1 VRKTKKIEAG
11 NPSKVQEVKK
21 TEENEKK
28 MRNDVILIV
37 ILLAVVL
44 LIYIGLRVFPE
55 SDNGTAAVLITV
67 DGAEYG
73 RYLLAEDATVQI
85 ELPNGEYNILI
96 IQDGTADMTEAS
108 CPDKICV
115 NHRAISRQNESIIC
129 LPNKVVV
136 TIENGEPAELDAV
149 AQ

>member
-1 VRKTKKIEAG
+1 MRKAVRLRTSENVEEGNAGKI
-11 NPSKVQEVKK
+11 
-21 TEENEKK
+21 
-28 MRNDVILIV
+28 RNDIILIV
-37 ILLAVVL
+37 ILLAVAL
-44 LIYIGLRVFPE
+44 LIYIGLRVFPGK
-55 SDNGTAAVLITV
+55 SDGAAEVLVTV

-73 RYLLAEDATVQI
+73 RYPLAEEITENI
-85 ELPNGEYNILI
+85 ELADGAYNILV
-96 IQDGTADMTEAS
+96 IQNGKADMTEAS

-136 TIENGEPAELDAV
+136 TIENGEASELDAV